1 MTENNQNES
10 GSVHSSDLGN
20 PKKMSRRK
28 LLSVAG
34 TAAVAGMLFPYNVG
48 LTSSRI
54 SVTGDVYGN
63 SAANANG
70 NAEGIRRI
78 VEEVVQECEKQCSE
92 LLALTVRE
100 FNERG
105 VNFKSLGAVDDGITD
120 NSAILNQ
127 ALIDHVHVFVP
138 PGEFVVKYMNIPSGS
153 IISGIEG
160 LSVLKAKNYNDVG
173 QYVDT
178 LFDIQ
183 SKERIIFKGITFDGG
198 INSSTY
204 VGTDDKTKVRNLL
217 RLRQS
222 KNIRFENCTFTRFV
236 SNTINVGVRVA
247 GDFVRWHLAAFEEC
261 DGVHFEGGQLVNTFL
276 EGITGYKTK
285 NLTFDK
291 FFSNNTRLS
300 TPIAAWYCD
309 GFVLTNSDIRE
320 DVNRGSNAGSVL
332 NIYSKNVRIQ
342 NNIIQGGTSIDFGN
356 EAKDTT
362 LGGLF
367 VQENVLFENN
377 NVIGCINVIGPDDA
391 HQLNRNVKIRNNFIN
406 ASGFSRGINTGNCE
420 DVTIEGNTIIGA
432 DVAFTYSLNK
442 VDRLRIINNVV
453 IDSYKICRFV
463 VVGKDIKD
471 VEIRDN
477 KAITRTLYDIGGN
490 GGFVVFSNST
500 NTTGTEVVEKI
511 NIYNNNVKASGSWV
525 YTYQT
530 GTNRFKIKNMIIEG
544 NTFDGLDG
552 GTCERSLSPYYVDGL
567 IIRKNRMVNSQ
578 KGNIFSVCSDIKLEE
593 NEMNLVHL
601 TSVSSLY
608 EFKDSCTGYVE
619 ATKNKLVTGT
629 ATSHFIIRNGASI
642 HRIRT
647 QGNVPD
653 TYAEAFKPSH
663 FGPTS
668 NRPSDT
674 KEVGFNYFDT
684 TLNKPISWNGTSWVD
699 STGAVV

>member
-1 MTENNQNES
+1 MTENRTNQNES
-10 GSVHSSDLGN
+10 GSEPLSDLGS
-20 PKKMSRRK
+20 PKKLSRRK

-34 TAAVAGMLFPYNVG
+34 TAAVAGMLFPHSVKG
-48 LTSSRI
+48 LTGHTNT
-54 SVTGDVYGN
+54 VTGDVYGN
-63 SAANANG
+63 
-70 NAEGIRRI
+70 
-78 VEEVVQECEKQCSE
+78 QECEQQCTE
-92 LLALTVRE
+92 LLAVTVRE
-100 FNERG
+100 FKERG

-127 ALIDHVHVFVP
+127 ALLDHVHVFVP
-138 PGEFVVKYMNIPSGS
+138 PGEFVVKNLDIPSGS
-153 IISGIEG
+153 MISGIQG
-160 LSVLKAKNYNDVG
+160 LSVLKAIKYNDVG

-183 SKERIIFKGITFDGG
+183 SKENIIFKGITFDGG
-198 INSSTY
+198 ITSSAY
-204 VGTDDKTKVRNLL
+204 VATDDKTKVRNLL

-222 KNIRFENCTFTRFV
+222 KNIRFESCTFTRFV

-391 HQLNRNVKIRNNFIN
+391 YQLNRNVKIRNNFIN

-432 DVAFTYSLNK
+432 DVAFTYSLNRI
-442 VDRLRIINNVV
+442 DRLRIINNVV
-453 IDSYKICRFV
+453 TDSYKICRFV

-500 NTTGTEVVEKI
+500 STTGTEVVENI

-530 GTNRFKIKNMIIEG
+530 GTNRFKIKNMKIEG
-544 NTFDGLDG
+544 NLFDSLDG
-552 GTCERSLSPYYVDGL
+552 GTCERSLSPLYVDGL
-567 IIRKNRMVNSQ
+567 IIRNNRMVNSQ
-578 KGNIFSVCSDIKLEE
+578 KGNTFSICSDIKLEE

-601 TSVSSLY
+601 TSVSYLY
-608 EFKDSCTGYVE
+608 DFRESCTGYVE

-629 ATSHFIIRNGASI
+629 ATSHFILRNGASI
-642 HRIRT
+642 NRMRT

-663 FGPTS
+663 FGPTT

-674 KEVGFNYFDT
+674 KEVGFTYFDT
-684 TLNKPISWNGTSWVD
+684 TLNKPISWSGTSWVD
-699 STGAVV
+699 SAGAGV

>member
-1 MTENNQNES
+1 MTENRKHRNES
-10 GSVHSSDLGN
+10 GSEPSSDFGS
-20 PKKMSRRK
+20 PKKLSRRK
-28 LLSVAG
+28 LLSAAG
-34 TAAVAGMLFPYNVG
+34 TAAVAGMLFPHSVKG
-48 LTSSRI
+48 LTGHANT
-54 SVTGDVYGN
+54 VTNDVYGN
-63 SAANANG
+63 PDCEQQC
-70 NAEGIRRI
+70 AEHWA
-78 VEEVVQECEKQCSE
+78 Q
-92 LLALTVRE
+92 TVRE
-100 FNERG
+100 FEERG

-127 ALIDHVHVFVP
+127 ALLDHVHVFVP
-138 PGEFVVKYMNIPSGS
+138 PGEFVVKNMDLPSGS
-153 IISGIEG
+153 MISGIEG
-160 LSVLKAKNYNDVG
+160 LSVLKAETYNDVG

-183 SKERIIFKGITFDGG
+183 SKENMIFKGITFDGG
-198 INSSTY
+198 ITSPTY
-204 VGTDDKTKVRNLL
+204 VGTDDKAKVRNLL
-217 RLRQS
+217 RFRQS

-236 SNTINVGVRVA
+236 SNTINAGVRVP
-247 GDFVRWHLAAFEEC
+247 GDFVRWHLAVFEGC

-300 TPIAAWYCD
+300 TPISAWYCD
-309 GFVLTNSDIRE
+309 GFVLANSDIRE

-391 HQLNRNVKIRNNFIN
+391 HQLNRNVNIRNNVIN

-420 DVTIEGNTIIGA
+420 DVTIEGNTVIGA
-432 DVAFTYSLNK
+432 DAAFPYSLNRI
-442 VDRLRIINNVV
+442 DRLRIINNIV
-453 IDSYKICRFV
+453 IDSYKICRFA
-463 VVGKDIKD
+463 VVGKDVKD

-490 GGFVVFSNST
+490 GGFVVFTNST
-500 NTTGTEVVEKI
+500 NTTGAEVIE
-511 NIYNNNVKASGSWV
+511 NITISNNHVQASGSWV

-530 GTNRFKIKNMIIEG
+530 GTNRFKIKNMKIEG
-544 NTFDGLDG
+544 NTFDSLDG
-552 GTCERSLSPYYVDGL
+552 GTCERSLSPLYVDGL
-567 IIRKNRMVNSQ
+567 TIRNNRMFNSQ
-578 KGNIFSVCSDIKLEE
+578 KGNTFSICSDIKLEE
-593 NEMNLVHL
+593 NEMSLIHV
-601 TSVSSLY
+601 TSVSYLY
-608 EFKDSCTGYVE
+608 DFRESCTGFVE

-629 ATSHFIIRNGASI
+629 ATVSHFILRSGASMS
-642 HRIRT
+642 RIRT

-663 FGPTS
+663 FGPT
-668 NRPSDT
+668 NYRPGDT
-674 KEVGFNYFDT
+674 KEVGFAYFDT
-684 TLNKPISWNGTSWVD
+684 TLNKPISWSGTSWVD
-699 STGAVV
+699 STGATV